1 MEEKSECLDC
11 KDCTYFD
18 CCPVLWHKNNSA
30 CLTIQKKNDVTA
42 MTDEEIYRLVRDA
55 YNNVNKDYIEEQIR
69 IAKEHAE
76 NKSKQV

>member
-1 MEEKSECLDC
+1 
-11 KDCTYFD
+11 
-18 CCPVLWHKNNSA
+18 
-30 CLTIQKKNDVTA
+30 

-55 YNNVNKDYIEEQIR
+55 YIKVNQEYIKEQIR